1 LREWSDIELE
11 RRKFLDKKGEELIIV
26 MNKTNIVLES
36 GKDFEGFNL
45 SLDFDKKTFEKVR
58 EVIINFSNKVWSNFN
73 PKEATSEGSDYYEY
87 YDKKFDNNGYLTIR
101 DYNFMCERP
110 VKESLKLYQLN
121 KRKAE
126 SLVFDLLKE

>member
-1 LREWSDIELE
+1 MSKETK
-11 RRKFLDKKGEELIIV
+11 KFLDKKGEELIIV

-45 SLDFDKKTFEKVR
+45 SFDFDKKTFEEVR
-58 EVIINFSNKVWSNFN
+58 EVIINFSNKVWSSFN

-87 YDKKFDNNGYLTIR
+87 YDKTFDNNGYLSTR
-101 DYNFMCERP
+101 DYWLSCERP